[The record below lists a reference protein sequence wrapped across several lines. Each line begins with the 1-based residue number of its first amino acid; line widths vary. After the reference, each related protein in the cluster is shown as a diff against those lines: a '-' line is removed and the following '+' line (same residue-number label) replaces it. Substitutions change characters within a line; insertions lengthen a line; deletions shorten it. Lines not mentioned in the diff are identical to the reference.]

1 VGRSKL
7 PDQPP
12 EPSESAPVP
21 DLPTFIDVQGV
32 QLGVIPEQR
41 REPIL
46 DQPADVGGTEPG
58 SQRRKQ
64 VQSDDHIPEGAQ
76 THDQNSQAR
85 PRIRNGMEKTAMR
98 LLMPILVLLLV
109 PAALA
114 QAEGDTEEAQKQKT
128 EKAKQALNRAFKGRV
143 IKIKKKTVTL
153 YYDFEDEDQL
163 KDFEDVRPPRLLDLG
178 TPSFAI
184 RGGRLFI
191 DGSTAVR
198 HRMEGSGRVHA
209 QFFLKAGM
217 QKNIGTIFTEPVVS
231 DFFTVLNLFD
241 QRFYRNGG
249 LLLAACGLHE
259 DEGAADDMAL
269 VNWRDIVKG
278 DVRKQVKVGQDVEI
292 EVAKDGWTEYC
303 RVGKFESKGSSKGK
317 GKDMKAYQ
325 FGIWCDHSSM
335 SIDDLTITLTLTD
348 EFLDLNDLKAEID
361 IVWEEIP
368 AAGPLKG
375 LQGVPPRLAK
385 QVDAYAAKETRD
397 AGPLADALDRSGLD
411 KKVREAVCKV
421 LIERGDPKIV
431 PLVMNGLYS
440 EDKLSRQYAINV
452 IKAVTGKTWGLSAG
466 GGEKARRA
474 AIQKLNQHLNE
485 NRQRYFDS

>member
-1 VGRSKL
+1 MPRL
-7 PDQPP
+7 PTILALLFAF
-12 EPSESAPVP
+12 APV
-21 DLPTFIDVQGV
+21 
-32 QLGVIPEQR
+32 
-41 REPIL
+41 
-46 DQPADVGGTEPG
+46 VG
-58 SQRRKQ
+58 
-64 VQSDDHIPEGAQ
+64 
-76 THDQNSQAR
+76 
-85 PRIRNGMEKTAMR
+85 
-98 LLMPILVLLLV
+98 
-109 PAALA
+109 
-114 QAEGDTEEAQKQKT
+114 AEGDTAEAKKQKT
-128 EKAKQALNRAFKGRV
+128 DKAKQALNKAFKGRV

-163 KDFEDVRPPRLLDLG
+163 KDFEDIRPPRLLDLG

-191 DGSTAVR
+191 DGSTSVR

-209 QFFLKAGM
+209 HFFLKAGQ
-217 QKNIGTIFTEPVVS
+217 QKNIGTVFTEPVIS

-241 QRFYRNGG
+241 KRFYGNGG

-259 DEGAADDMAL
+259 DEGANEDMSL

-368 AAGPLKG
+368 EDGPLKG
-375 LQGVPPRLAK
+375 MKNVPPRLLK
-385 QVDAYAAKETRD
+385 QVNAYAAKETRD
-397 AGPLADALDRSGLD
+397 AVPLVDALDRSGLD
-411 KKVREAVCKV
+411 KKVRVAVCKV
-421 LIERGDPKIV
+421 LTERGDPRVV
-431 PLVMNGLYS
+431 PLVIDGLYS
-440 EDKLSRQYAINV
+440 EDRLSRQYAINV
-452 IKAVTGKTWGLSAG
+452 IKSVTGKSWGLSAG
-466 GGEKARRA
+466 GSEKARRT

-485 NRQRYFDS
+485 NRRRYFE